1 MRITPIRSE
10 VLDILSK
17 ENKPISA
24 KTIKEKFNLL
34 ADLSNIYRNLNTLEL
49 DRAIGSISF
58 QGIKYYYYSENKNG
72 HFMLCKSCGEIKS
85 FHLCHEHS
93 LQKQLEEQYEYKL
106 TNHNLYFEGY
116 CKVCKDKNY
125 SEEIL

>member
-1 MRITPIRSE
+1 M
-10 VLDILSK
+10 SK

-125 SEEIL
+125 

>member
-1 MRITPIRSE
+1 MRITPIRRE

-49 DRAIGSISF
+49 DGAIGSISF
-58 QGIKYYYYSENKNG
+58 QGRKY
-72 HFMLCKSCGEIKS
+72 
-85 FHLCHEHS
+85 
-93 LQKQLEEQYEYKL
+93 
-106 TNHNLYFEGY
+106 
-116 CKVCKDKNY
+116 
-125 SEEIL
+125 